1 MRMKRRRK
9 NKLVLKRYAFILGV
23 LMCITGFIT
32 SLISEFDV
40 YANNNIKTSE
50 SFDEAN
56 GIKYLKTATPTDK
69 EGEYEITFNVKGTP
83 TTEIIASD
91 IVMVMDTSGSM
102 KNDMKTLKASM
113 NNFVDEVLKIKD
125 TMVSVIEFAGP
136 SNFRTE
142 GKSTDAKVIQEFSQ
156 DAETIKS
163 TIKATRAGGGTNAE
177 AAWQAVGTQ
186 LNKAR
191 KGSKK
196 YVVFFTDGIPTVKNG
211 IKSVEATDLNKIRKE
226 IKPDTINAYNEAI
239 KDKGAKVYSIGLL
252 DNIEGDW
259 FVPSEK
265 VRELA
270 REILNATQNS
280 GTHFIEGGNSNLG
293 SIYEEIA
300 NNIITDMS
308 MATNTIITD
317 EVTKEF
323 DIIPNSNIQ
332 VIKPG
337 VDGKKDEILNIQ
349 PTINGNK
356 ISFNLGDVGTEGRI
370 IKFRIKL
377 KEKYYGIGD
386 EKIKTNVNATM
397 NYKDKNN
404 QNQEITFQ
412 VPEVNIP
419 YKKGSITIEK
429 EVINK
434 EGLKAP
440 KDDNFNILLNGNGN
454 SYAFN
459 LKAGESK
466 KINFTLKHKDAKVS
480 DENLAKQDF
489 LNIGEFNIKEIVPMN
504 YEIQS
509 ITVNNENATNNPKV
523 IINNG
528 TTDIKIKI
536 TNKYVNDNYFYDKDE
551 KKNVLKVGK

>member
-23 LMCITGFIT
+23 LMCITAFIT
-32 SLISEFDV
+32 SLVSEFDV

-50 SFDEAN
+50 SFDEVN
-56 GIKYLKTATPTDK
+56 GIKYLKTATPTDE
-69 EGEYEITFNVKGTP
+69 EGVYEITFKIKGTP
-83 TTEIIASD
+83 TTEIIPSD
-91 IVMVMDTSGSM
+91 IIMVMDTSGSM
-102 KNDMKTLKASM
+102 KNDMRTLKTSM
-113 NNFVDEVLKIKD
+113 NKFVDEVLKIKD
-125 TMVSVIEFAGP
+125 TRVSVIEFAGP
-136 SNFRTE
+136 SDFDTE
-142 GKSTDAKVIQEFSQ
+142 GQSSDAKLIQDFSQ
-156 DAETIKS
+156 NAKTIKS
-163 TIKATRAGGGTNAE
+163 KIEGTTAGGGTNAQ

-186 LNKAR
+186 LDKAR
-191 KGSKK
+191 EGSKK

-211 IKSVEATDLNKIRKE
+211 IKSVDSTEVDKIRNQ
-226 IKPDTINAYNEAI
+226 IKPDTINAYNEVI
-239 KDKGAKVYSIGLL
+239 KDKSVKVYSIGLL
-252 DNIEGDW
+252 DNIKSY
-259 FVPSEK
+259 FPSITK
-265 VRELA
+265 KMRELA
-270 REILNATQNS
+270 KEILNETQNA
-280 GTHFIEGGNSNLG
+280 GTHFIENGNSNLG

-308 MATNTIITD
+308 MSTNTVITD

-323 DIIPNSNIQ
+323 DIIPDSDIQ

-349 PTINGNK
+349 PNINGNK
-356 ISFNLGDVGTEGRI
+356 ISFNLGNVGTEGRI
-370 IKFRIKL
+370 IKFKVKL
-377 KEKYYGIGD
+377 KDEYYGIGD
-386 EKIKTNVNATM
+386 EKIKTNVKATM

-404 QNQEITFQ
+404 QDKEITFQ

-434 EGLKAP
+434 DGLKAP
-440 KDDNFNILLNGNGN
+440 NDDNFNILLKGNSN

-459 LKAGESK
+459 LKGGESK

-509 ITVNNENATNNPKV
+509 ITVNNQNITNNPKV
-523 IINNG
+523 TINNMN
-528 TTDIKIKI
+528 TDIKIKI
-536 TNKYVNDNYFYDKDE
+536 TNKYVNNNYFYDKDG
-551 KKNVLKVGK
+551 KKNVLKVSK

>member
-23 LMCITGFIT
+23 LMCITAFIT
-32 SLISEFDV
+32 SLVSEFDV

-50 SFDEAN
+50 SFDEVN
-56 GIKYLKTATPTDK
+56 GIKYLKTATPTDE
-69 EGEYEITFNVKGTP
+69 EGVYEITFKIKGTP
-83 TTEIIASD
+83 TTEIIPSD
-91 IVMVMDTSGSM
+91 IIMVMDTSGSM
-102 KNDMKTLKASM
+102 RNDMKTLKASM
-113 NNFVDEVLKIKD
+113 SKFVDEVLKIKD
-125 TMVSVIEFAGP
+125 TRVSVIEFAGP
-136 SNFRTE
+136 SDFSTE
-142 GKSTDAKVIQEFSQ
+142 GQSSDAKVIQDFSQ
-156 DAETIKS
+156 NAETIKS
-163 TIKATRAGGGTNAE
+163 TIQGTTADGGTNAQ
-177 AAWQAVGTQ
+177 AAWESVKDQ
-186 LNKAR
+186 LDEAR
-191 KGSKK
+191 KGSKQ

-211 IKSVEATDLNKIRKE
+211 IKSVDSTELDKIRNQ
-226 IKPDTINAYNEAI
+226 IKPDTIKAYNEV

-252 DNIEGDW
+252 DNIKGNWWVSTE
-259 FVPSEK
+259 E
-265 VRELA
+265 VRKLA
-270 REILNATQNS
+270 REILNATQNA
-280 GTHFIEGGNSNLG
+280 GTHFIENGNGDLG
-293 SIYEEIA
+293 SIYKEIA

-323 DIIPNSNIQ
+323 DIIPDSNIQ

-337 VDGKKDEILNIQ
+337 VEGKEDEILNIQ

-356 ISFNLGDVGTEGRI
+356 ISFELGDVGTEGRI

-377 KEKYYGIGD
+377 KKEYYGIGD

-404 QNQEITFQ
+404 QDKEITFQ

-434 EGLKAP
+434 DGLKAP
-440 KDDNFNILLNGNGN
+440 NDDNFNILLKGNSN

-480 DENLAKQDF
+480 DENLKNNDF
-489 LNIGEFNIKEIVPMN
+489 LNIGEFNINEIVPMN

-509 ITVNNENATNNPKV
+509 ITVNNKNVTDNPKV
-523 IINNG
+523 IINNS

-536 TNKYVNDNYFYDKDE
+536 TNKYINDNYFYDKDG
-551 KKNVLKVGK
+551 KKNVLKVSK